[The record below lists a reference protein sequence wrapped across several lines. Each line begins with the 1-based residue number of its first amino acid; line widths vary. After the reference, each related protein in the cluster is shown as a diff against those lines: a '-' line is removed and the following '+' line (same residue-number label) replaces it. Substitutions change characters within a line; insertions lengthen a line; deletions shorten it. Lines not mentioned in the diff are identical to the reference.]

1 MSDEMPTAHTH
12 DDLTG
17 CAQCAELEKEIADLR
32 VLVQQLRDKNDDL
45 LRAAVNRDFE
55 RPPHYL

>member
-1 MSDEMPTAHTH
+1 MSDATSTARDGNDT
-12 DDLTG
+12 TS
-17 CAQCAELEKEIADLR
+17 CARCVELEKEVSDLR
-32 VLVQQLRDKNDDL
+32 ALVQQLRDKNDDL